1 MIGFKHV
8 FGVVV
13 ILGEEMCPI
22 SGVFEHNDPFFIN
35 KTDLAKDFGIGKV
48 L

>member
-8 FGVVV
+8 FGAVV
-13 ILGEEMCPI
+13 ILGETVCPI
-22 SGVFEHNDPFFIN
+22 SGGSEHNDPFFIN
-35 KTDLAKDFGIGKV
+35 KIDLAKDFGIGKV